1 MRYYFFELLACP
13 ECKSDNLELY
23 ELDVKEDKVNLDAE
37 RIKCKEKCS
46 YQRKPAGEV
55 SLDVCKK
62 CINLDVIDGVIIC
75 KNCGRWYPIIDGIP
89 RMLNDKYRKYH
100 EDVEFLKKYLNKIP
114 SYIKSL
120 MKIPNINEK

>member
-13 ECKSDNLELY
+13 ECKSDDLILHEF
-23 ELDVKEDKVNLDAE
+23 DVKEDKVDLDVE
-37 RIKCKEKCS
+37 KIKCKEKCS
-46 YQRKPAGEV
+46 YQRKPANEV
-55 SLDVCKK
+55 SLDVCRK
-62 CINLDVIDGVIIC
+62 CVNLDVIDGVIIC

-114 SYIKSL
+114 SNIKSL
-120 MKIPNINEK
+120 MKIPELNEK